1 MFGVGTSRVPTVQIG
16 LSRGRPPDHPSTLLV
31 MTLSSSS
38 LDLARDD
45 PEALEGSKGQRAAG
59 AAIVA
64 GSQCS
69 SALPLTNRHVSNHV
83 V

>member
-1 MFGVGTSRVPTVQIG
+1 MFGVGTSVQIG
-16 LSRGRPPDHPSTLLV
+16 LSRGGLSPPDHPSTLLG
-31 MTLSSSS
+31 MTLSS
-38 LDLARDD
+38 
-45 PEALEGSKGQRAAG
+45 SKGQRAAG

-69 SALPLTNRHVSNHV
+69 SALPLTNRQVSNHV

>member
-1 MFGVGTSRVPTVQIG
+1 MFGVGTSVQIG
-16 LSRGRPPDHPSTLLV
+16 LSRGVVPPDHPSTLLG
-31 MTLSSSS
+31 MTLSS
-38 LDLARDD
+38 
-45 PEALEGSKGQRAAG
+45 SKGQRAAG

-69 SALPLTNRHVSNHV
+69 SALPLTNRQVSNHV